1 LPTSSDAGVGVADHA
16 LSSPGKAGA
25 PAIEVRGIGKRYQI
39 TWAVRPV
46 YDRLGESLMSGVRRL
61 FGRSGD
67 IDAASKTIWALRDVD
82 FSIAR
87 GQVVGLIGRNGAG
100 KSTLLKILSRITD
113 PTEGYALMRG
123 RVGSLLE
130 VGTGFHPDLTGIEN
144 IFMNGAI
151 LGMRRSEVR
160 RKLDEIVA
168 FAEIEKFAQTPVK
181 FYSSGMY
188 VRLAFSVAAH
198 NEPDILLVDEVLA
211 VGDAAFQQK
220 CIGKMGEVASHG
232 RTVVFVSHSMSAI
245 TRLCS
250 RGVVLEA
257 GRIHYD
263 GGINDAAQRYNDLVF
278 GGDQSA
284 GQRQPHVLF
293 EEGAPDHQEFAITR
307 IELLTPAGAALP
319 VVHTWDDLMLR
330 IHFRARQHVRRG
342 AVNLE
347 LRTAEGN
354 KVVELS
360 TQPDSNVAMAITP
373 GEHYVDLVITKLPLA
388 AGDYLLSAGL
398 SIPKVEWLWRM
409 PDLAGLT
416 VHPRDIYDSG
426 LPPALPRS
434 AVALTHEW
442 RI

>member
-1 LPTSSDAGVGVADHA
+1 LPITSEAGLTGVSGVSGTDAGSA
-16 LSSPGKAGA
+16 
-25 PAIEVRGIGKRYQI
+25 AIEACGIGKRYQI

-46 YDRLGESLMSGVRRL
+46 YDRLGETLVKAVSHLLGGRAARAGDGKSL
-61 FGRSGD
+61 
-67 IDAASKTIWALRDVD
+67 WALKDVH
-82 FSIAR
+82 FALR
-87 GQVVGLIGRNGAG
+87 PGEVVGLIGRNGAG
-100 KSTLLKILSRITD
+100 KSTLLKVLSRITE
-113 PTEGYALMRG
+113 PTEGYALLRG

-144 IFMNGAI
+144 IYMNGAI
-151 LGMRRSEVR
+151 LGMPRREVR
-160 RKLDEIVA
+160 RKLEQILE
-168 FAEIEKFAQTPVK
+168 FAEIAKFADTPVK

-232 RTVVFVSHSMSAI
+232 RTVVFVSHSMGAI
-245 TRLCS
+245 TRLCG
-250 RGVVLEA
+250 RGIVLEA
-257 GRIHYD
+257 GRVFYD
-263 GGINDAAQRYNDLVF
+263 GEVHAAVRQYNDLVF

-284 GQRQPHVLF
+284 GGRLPHVLF
-293 EEGAPDHQEFAITR
+293 EEGAPDHHDFAITR
-307 IELLTPAGAALP
+307 LELLSPDGSP
-319 VVHTWDDLMLR
+319 QPIVHTWDDVTLR

-342 AVNLE
+342 AVHIE
-347 LRTAEGN
+347 LRTAEGG

-360 TQPDSNVAMAITP
+360 TQPDGNVALAITP
-373 GEHYVDLVITKLPLA
+373 GEHTVDLRICRLPLA

-398 SIPKVEWLWRM
+398 SIPKVEWLWQM

-416 VHPRDIYDSG
+416 IHPRDIYDSG

-434 AVALTHEW
+434 ALAIEHEW
-442 RI
+442 RL

>member
-1 LPTSSDAGVGVADHA
+1 VAA
-16 LSSPGKAGA
+16 A
-25 PAIEVRGIGKRYQI
+25 PVIDIRGIGKRYQI
-39 TWAVRPV
+39 TLAVRPV
-46 YDRLGESLMSGVRRL
+46 YDRLGESLIRGFRRL
-61 FGRSGD
+61 FGTP
-67 IDAASKTIWALRDVD
+67 IDLAADSKIIWALKNVD
-82 FSIAR
+82 LAIQR
-87 GQVVGLIGRNGAG
+87 GEVVGLIGRNGAG

-160 RKLDEIVA
+160 RKLDEIIA
-168 FAEIEKFAQTPVK
+168 FAEVEKFAQTPVK

-198 NEPDILLVDEVLA
+198 NEPDVLLVDEVLA

-220 CIGKMGEVASHG
+220 CLGKLGEVASHG

-245 TRLCS
+245 TRLCN

-257 GRIHYD
+257 GAIHFD
-263 GGINDAAQRYNDLVF
+263 GSVNDAARRYNELVF

-284 GQRQPHVLF
+284 GGRLPHVLYQ
-293 EEGAPDHQEFAITR
+293 EGTPDHHDFAITR
-307 IELLTPAGAALP
+307 IELLTTGSQPMP
-319 VVHTWDDLMLR
+319 VVHTWDDLVLR
-330 IHFRARQHVRRG
+330 FHFRARQHVRRG
-342 AVNLE
+342 GIHIE
-347 LRTAEGN
+347 LRTADGH

-360 TQPDSNVAMAITP
+360 TQPIANVPMAITP
-373 GEHYVDLVITKLPLA
+373 GEHHADLRIRRLPLA

-398 SIPKVEWLWRM
+398 VIPKVEWLWQM

-426 LPPALPRS
+426 LPPALPRT
-434 AVALTHEW
+434 AVAVDHEW